1 MEGSSA
7 RKRPGFGHNKKESH
21 LVVTH
26 PYSTISDSA
35 ELSQPR
41 KLNGSIMETPSHQD
55 LHREL
60 LLSHKRGLVLE
71 EKPELKRVLEQRRLE
86 LHREEE
92 LAQRRP
98 SDLEMELRKRQQK
111 LQEYEQEEIR
121 RREDQ
126 EKIPEFVVV
135 KGKLR
140 RTKTADLSATHS
152 PWQPPPCPCRHGT
165 PLRINPRTC
174 AESSVGACC
183 LLYIVCK
190 SAEKVTMTAIESKDT
205 DISDTDSGIIV
216 HSGPDSPSIPVKDV
230 GTHTR
235 ALKLKHQA
243 LEESLELCLL
253 ELRKLCIREAELTGE
268 LSSDYPLMPE
278 EKPPRVRRRIGA
290 AFKLDEGL
298 IYQDGEDPELH
309 SLAADLALQSQIL
322 EAARRLSLENNLSK
336 PQKKSRLQQCKREE
350 RKFKDLQEAVTR
362 QRARSERTSPQTAG
376 SVHSLKDSCMSDD
389 SSLSDAVALD
399 DDMDPIDPPV
409 GGSSYLDPLQQLPL
423 QQSQGQ
429 TGVEHER
436 SPIQNSPWKESS
448 LDQPYQKVP
457 TPQSACSSRSSSPVG
472 APVYPERILPS
483 QFIKSLTMRHNHSC
497 SAPSTPELHVRRQYS
512 QSFRLPKNKLT
523 VDVQRLGLEGGR
535 ARARLPQRR
544 CAADFMVRSPE
555 YSPRRLYQS
564 SSEDS
569 SSEHSVSSQASSPGC
584 DGPSP
589 TEVPKLCPP
598 PYGFHYGAQGKGSVG
613 PPGGYKNN
621 NMNNNMNNIKNNYNY
636 NSPAS
641 VEGSAHSLQGLSPL
655 SPPNTSRTPQQQ
667 RPRPEEGFPSPGRA
681 MKAPPPYSRLVRT
694 PSLNEYPSHGS
705 PVMPREVVSE
715 ELKSWHQ
722 RNKLQRFQPGS
733 GDRLGR
739 SHRINSPASPQP
751 PPYKQG
757 SGSVI
762 LQRAADGTPVQWF
775 VEEDAEIVSQV

>member
-1 MEGSSA
+1 
-7 RKRPGFGHNKKESH
+7 
-21 LVVTH
+21 
-26 PYSTISDSA
+26 
-35 ELSQPR
+35 
-41 KLNGSIMETPSHQD
+41 
-55 LHREL
+55 
-60 LLSHKRGLVLE
+60 
-71 EKPELKRVLEQRRLE
+71 
-86 LHREEE
+86 
-92 LAQRRP
+92 
-98 SDLEMELRKRQQK
+98 
-111 LQEYEQEEIR
+111 
-121 RREDQ
+121 
-126 EKIPEFVVV
+126 
-135 KGKLR
+135 
-140 RTKTADLSATHS
+140 
-152 PWQPPPCPCRHGT
+152 
-165 PLRINPRTC
+165 
-174 AESSVGACC
+174 
-183 LLYIVCK
+183 
-190 SAEKVTMTAIESKDT
+190 MTAIESKDT
-205 DISDTDSGIIV
+205 DVSDTDSGIIV
-216 HSGPDSPSIPVKDV
+216 HSDSPTSPVKDV
-230 GTHTR
+230 STHTR

-253 ELRKLCIREAELTGE
+253 ELRKLCIREAELTGK

-278 EKPPRVRRRIGA
+278 EKPPRIRRRIGA

-309 SLAADLALQSQIL
+309 SLEANLALQRQIF

-350 RKFKDLQEAVTR
+350 RKFKDLQEAVTQ
-362 QRARSERTSPQTAG
+362 QRARSECTSPQTAG
-376 SVHSLKDSCMSDD
+376 PAHSLKDPCMSDD
-389 SSLSDAVALD
+389 SSLSDVVALD
-399 DDMDPIDPPV
+399 DDMDTPDPISSPV
-409 GGSSYLDPLQQLPL
+409 RGSSYLDPLQQRP
-423 QQSQGQ
+423 QQHSSGQ
-429 TGVEHER
+429 AAVEHER

-457 TPQSACSSRSSSPVG
+457 KPQSACSSRSSSPVG

-483 QFIKSLTMRHNHSC
+483 QFIKSLAMRHNHSS

-523 VDVQRLGLEGGR
+523 VDAQRLGSEVGR
-535 ARARLPQRR
+535 GRARLPQRR
-544 CAADFMVRSPE
+544 CAADFIVRSPE

-569 SSEHSVSSQASSPGC
+569 SSEHSVSSHASSPGR

-589 TEVPKLCPP
+589 TEIPKLCPP
-598 PYGFHYGAQGKGSVG
+598 PYGFHLGAQGKGPASNL
-613 PPGGYKNN
+613 GGYKNN
-621 NMNNNMNNIKNNYNY
+621 KNKHMNNIKNNSNY

-641 VEGSAHSLQGLSPL
+641 VEGSTLSCQERPCLSPH
-655 SPPNTSRTPQQQ
+655 SPPNMSCTPQQQ
-667 RPRPEEGFPSPGRA
+667 RARQEEGFPSPGRT

-733 GDRLGR
+733 GECLGR
-739 SHRINSPASPQP
+739 SHRVNSPASPQP